1 MSSYERELKSFDLP
15 KIQDSEAGEELKK
28 IPDSY
33 TTNNEAEEKAISF
46 ANNFRR
52 QYMHLYNDRKP
63 LFLSPANEHGVA
75 KMVCTSLR
83 PTQLKFKQLYDFD
96 LCAQFVADYL
106 TYQVI
111 ILYLTNPIVMLCNAV
126 LRKTY

>member
-1 MSSYERELKSFDLP
+1 MSVVNSMSSYEKELKSFHLP
-15 KIQDSEAGEELKK
+15 KIQDTEVGEEAKT
-28 IPDSY
+28 IPISY
-33 TTNNEAEEKAISF
+33 TSNDEAEEKAISF

-75 KMVCTSLR
+75 KMVCTNLR

-106 TYQVI
+106 TYQVTT
-111 ILYLTNPIVMLCNAV
+111 LVFYT
-126 LRKTY
+126 

>member
-1 MSSYERELKSFDLP
+1 MSSYERELKSFNLP
-15 KIQDSEAGEELKK
+15 KIEDTETRAECKK

-63 LFLSPANEHGVA
+63 LFLSPPNEHGVF

-83 PTQLKFKQLYDFD
+83 ATQLKFKQLYDFD

-106 TYQVI
+106 TYKVTT
-111 ILYLTNPIVMLCNAV
+111 LYSNIVVLLCMP
-126 LRKTY
+126 